1 MPIVMG
7 KHEWDRIN
15 EWTKTDRE
23 DPEVVRRREYI
34 KYLDATSRAMTK
46 SWPNSLENVN
56 KRNEELRQA
65 RIQIAEQA
73 NTKFYT
79 KYLRKKKEEQERL
92 MYSARDVVFKNKDA
106 PKQLLSAVIETA
118 MLKEREVQVN
128 FLKARR
134 EESEAQKKKDDEE
147 IIRQA
152 KEFEELQ
159 ELRKK
164 RRREVNLKHQKDI
177 LDQAHEVA
185 ERNRIEYETELNL
198 QKIDNIKA
206 NEQMEAIKE
215 FEEQFKSEERARIF
229 RDIDRSRKET
239 WARRREQEARDKMD
253 DRLIEVLLKSRCR
266 IEQKRKQTEADVKN
280 EKLRVLEKISQ
291 RLESGDAA
299 REAKEQAI
307 LDKAVA
313 EKNAQDQARL
323 DAQRK
328 KEEMFRKQKRES
340 REQFLREQ
348 EQKLHEF
355 NTTRQWDIM
364 NRFKNVEIYKDYQE
378 KLREDKKRKIQE
390 YKEEILRLWKEREDR
405 DNKERAE
412 TRYFYGELAE
422 KKLRD
427 ADNRLLTHAAHLLQE
442 AREHGR
448 PEYALHK
455 AIDNYCNLYRLYPMP
470 DLPASLQEHMGSY
483 APRDGSRPDPD
494 YREPPPPPP
503 AAAPAPLNK
512 PTTSTAEPGKKDGL
526 QPVTP
531 APPPAEKK
539 EKNEDYKRSAPANG
553 LQRKNSE
560 QTCSLP
566 PISVVPCTTEAC
578 RCELKPTTK

>member
-7 KHEWDRIN
+7 KHEWDRIR

-23 DPEVVRRREYI
+23 DPEIVRRRDYI
-34 KYLDATSRAMTK
+34 KYLDTTSRKMTK

-65 RIQIAEQA
+65 RIQVAEQA

-106 PKQLLSAVIETA
+106 PKQLLSAVIETVI
-118 MLKEREVQVN
+118 LKEREVQMK
-128 FLKARR
+128 FLNERR
-134 EESEAQKKKDDEE
+134 EEIAAQKKKDDDE

-159 ELRKK
+159 ELRKR

-177 LDQAHEVA
+177 LDQAREVA

-215 FEEQFKSEERARIF
+215 FEEKFKLEEKARIF

-239 WARRREQEARDKMD
+239 LARRREQEARDKMD
-253 DRLIEVLLKSRCR
+253 DRLMEVLLKSRCR
-266 IEQKRKQTEADVKN
+266 IEQRRKKTEADVKN
-280 EKLRVLEKISQ
+280 EKLRVLEQISQ

-307 LDKAVA
+307 FDKAVA

-328 KEEMFRKQKRES
+328 KEEMFRQQKVES
-340 REQFLREQ
+340 RQQFLREQ

-364 NRFKNVEIYKDYQE
+364 NRFKNVEIYQDYQE
-378 KLREDKKRKIQE
+378 KIREEKKRKIKE
-390 YKEEILRLWKEREDR
+390 YREDILRLWKERVDR
-405 DNKERAE
+405 DTKERDE
-412 TRYFYGELAE
+412 SRYFYGELAE

-427 ADNRLLTHAAHLLQE
+427 ADNRLLTHAEHLLQE

-470 DLPASLQEHMGSY
+470 DLPKSLQEHMREY

-503 AAAPAPLNK
+503 APPVFQ
-512 PTTSTAEPGKKDGL
+512 PTTFTAQPGKRDGM
-526 QPVTP
+526 QTATP
-531 APPPAEKK
+531 APPAAEKK
-539 EKNEDYKRSAPANG
+539 EKNEDYKRAAPANG
-553 LQRKNSE
+553 LQRKNIE
-560 QTCSLP
+560 EPLSLP

-578 RCELKPTTK
+578 RCELKPKTK